1 MHNLW
6 FLLLAILPSLVLIF
20 YIFKKDRLHPEP
32 PMQLLKA
39 FTYGVI
45 SGLLAM
51 AASAFLMNL
60 GLHGGEPDASLST
73 NLSLAFWGAAVPEEL
88 CKLLMLWLFLRKCAD
103 FDEHVDGIVY
113 AVCVGMG
120 FAALENCLYIFTELY
135 DGGHISWADAV
146 SGTVQL
152 SITRGLLSV
161 PGHFGF
167 AVLMGYFYSC
177 AHFTPNRKTEFLI
190 WAFVAP
196 VAAHTLF
203 DLLLFETAYV
213 PVVLQLLLMVLFF
226 AGFFF
231 LQKQGTR
238 RIAASLREDAE
249 RELMA
254 EELSS
259 PEDVPEVPDGPDHP
273 EENQA

>member
-6 FLLLAILPSLVLIF
+6 FLLLAILPSLVLVF
-20 YIFKKDRLHPEP
+20 YIFRKDRLHPEP
-32 PMQLLKA
+32 PMQLMKA
-39 FTYGVI
+39 FTYGVL

-51 AASAFLMNL
+51 AASAFLMSL
-60 GLHGGEPDASLST
+60 GLHGGSPDESFST

-120 FAALENCLYIFTELY
+120 FAALENCMYVFSELY
-135 DGGHISWADAV
+135 NGGHVSWADAV
-146 SGTVQL
+146 AGTLEL

-177 AHFTPNRKTEFLI
+177 AHFRPERKSEYLV

-203 DLLLFETAYV
+203 DLLLFETSYV
-213 PVVLQLLLMVLFF
+213 STGLQLLLMVLFF
-226 AGFFF
+226 VGFFF
-231 LQKQGTR
+231 LQKQGTK
-238 RIAASLREDAE
+238 RIAASLKEDAE
-249 RELMA
+249 MQRQED
-254 EELSS
+254 ELSV
-259 PEDVPEVPDGPDHP
+259 PDVPDVPEDTG
-273 EENQA
+273 ESQA

>member
-1 MHNLW
+1 MHNLL
-6 FLLLAILPSLVLIF
+6 FLLLAVLPSLVLVY
-20 YIFKKDRLHPEP
+20 YIFRKDRLHPEP
-32 PMQLLKA
+32 WKQLIKA
-39 FTYGVI
+39 FTYGMV

-51 AASAFLMNL
+51 AASMLLMGL
-60 GLHGGEPDASLST
+60 GLHGGSPEESLGA

-120 FAALENCLYIFTELY
+120 FAALENCMYIFAELY
-135 DGGHISWADAV
+135 GESHVSWADAV
-146 SGTVQL
+146 AGTLQL
-152 SITRGLLSV
+152 SLTRGLLSV

-177 AHFTPNRKTEFLI
+177 AHFRPERKSEFLV
-190 WAFVAP
+190 WAILAP
-196 VAAHTLF
+196 VIAHTLF

-213 PVVLQLLLMVLFF
+213 STGWQLLIMVLFF
-226 AGFFF
+226 VGFFF

-249 RELMA
+249 RE
-254 EELSS
+254 EKSLSLQDIT
-259 PEDVPEVPDGPDHP
+259 EDNITDETV
-273 EENQA
+273 